1 MVPKLDG
8 KACICVDLTKF
19 NESVCRDRHI
29 LPSVEHT
36 LAQLG
41 GAKVFTRLD
50 ANSGFWQIELSKES
64 ALLTTFITPFGR
76 FCFNRLTFGITTALE
91 HFQKRMSEIL
101 KGLEGVVCMVNDVL
115 VMGGHKK
122 STTRNWALPWNEL
135 HKSKSHSMQRSV
147 TFLRAVSSSWVTIK
161 HQLSS
166 APILA
171 LHDTCLDT
179 IVSADASSYGLGAVL
194 TQKQPDG
201 SWRPVLY
208 ASRSLTSTEQRY
220 AQIEKKALALT
231 WACERFEGYLLGMQL
246 HLHTDHK
253 PLVPILRSKNL
264 DTLPAHVHQFRMRLM
279 RYQFTISH
287 VPGKDLH
294 IADTLSRAPTSQST
308 LTDAQFHWKVD
319 VIHLVTDSLLI
330 TEERLLHIRRK
341 QEEDAV
347 CQELKQY
354 CLNGWPESS
363 KVKGFVKLCQPIS
376 SEISIQD
383 GLPMRNNRIII
394 PSQMRQEILER
405 IYTSHQ
411 GIHKCREQARQSVW
425 WPGISRQLKDLI
437 CSSIVY
443 RKVVECFL

>member
-1 MVPKLDG
+1 
-8 KACICVDLTKF
+8 
-19 NESVCRDRHI
+19 
-29 LPSVEHT
+29 
-36 LAQLG
+36 
-41 GAKVFTRLD
+41 
-50 ANSGFWQIELSKES
+50 
-64 ALLTTFITPFGR
+64 
-76 FCFNRLTFGITTALE
+76 
-91 HFQKRMSEIL
+91 
-101 KGLEGVVCMVNDVL
+101 
-115 VMGGHKK
+115 
-122 STTRNWALPWNEL
+122 
-135 HKSKSHSMQRSV
+135 
-147 TFLRAVSSSWVTIK
+147 
-161 HQLSS
+161 
-166 APILA
+166 
-171 LHDTCLDT
+171 
-179 IVSADASSYGLGAVL
+179 
-194 TQKQPDG
+194 
-201 SWRPVLY
+201 
-208 ASRSLTSTEQRY
+208 
-220 AQIEKKALALT
+220 
-231 WACERFEGYLLGMQL
+231 
-246 HLHTDHK
+246 
-253 PLVPILRSKNL
+253 
-264 DTLPAHVHQFRMRLM
+264 M
-279 RYQFTISH
+279 RYHFTISH

-425 WPGISRQLKDLI
+425 WPGISRKL
-437 CSSIVY
+437 
-443 RKVVECFL
+443 